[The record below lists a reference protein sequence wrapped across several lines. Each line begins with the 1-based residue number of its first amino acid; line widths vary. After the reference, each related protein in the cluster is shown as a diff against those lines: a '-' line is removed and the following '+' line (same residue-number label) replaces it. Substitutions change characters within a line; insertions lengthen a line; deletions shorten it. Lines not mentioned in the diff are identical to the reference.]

1 MTRLFLIRTCLFS
14 LEWGWN
20 RSDRTLWV
28 IVVSGPSIS
37 CVGVLISV
45 EVEEVVVEVIADE
58 DVVEEV
64 VLSVVVEEAVLL
76 SVGGVNLVT
85 EMSLMAIAS
94 STFVPQKA

>member
-1 MTRLFLIRTCLFS
+1 M
-14 LEWGWN
+14 
-20 RSDRTLWV
+20 

-76 SVGGVNLVT
+76 SVGGVILVT